1 VEEIGK
7 ILPAVVNRHVRQSE
21 PALLELLASLW
32 PRLVGKAIARQSR
45 PVAFEAGT
53 LQVVTS
59 CPTWAAQLQQ
69 LAEEIRAEINSHLGA
84 PVVKKLRV
92 RYDPGSGGTDTPA
105 PAHASHAAP
114 EIAAGRISD
123 STARLEPELSGVLQ
137 RSFAKYFSRRARKV
151 H

>member
-7 ILPAVVNRHVRQSE
+7 ILPAVFKRHVRQSE
-21 PALLELLASLW
+21 PALVELLAPLW

-59 CPTWAAQLQQ
+59 CPTWAAQLRQ
-69 LAEEIRAEINSHLGA
+69 LAEEIRAEINGHLGG

-92 RYDPGSGGTDTPA
+92 RYEPKASGTETLMPA
-105 PAHASHAAP
+105 RASYSAP
-114 EIAAGRISD
+114 EIPAGRILD
-123 STARLEPELSGVLQ
+123 DAARLEPELSGVLE
-137 RSFAKYFSRRARKV
+137 RSFAKYFSRHGRKV

>member
-7 ILPAVVNRHVRQSE
+7 ILPAVFKRHVRQSE
-21 PALLELLASLW
+21 PALAELLASLW

-59 CPTWAAQLQQ
+59 CPTWAAQLRQ
-69 LAEEIRAEINSHLGA
+69 LAEEIRAEINGHLGG
-84 PVVKKLRV
+84 PVVKKLRIQ
-92 RYDPGSGGTDTPA
+92 YEPKAGANETATPA
-105 PAHASHAAP
+105 RVSHSAP
-114 EIAAGRISD
+114 EIPTGRVLD
-123 STARLEPELSGVLQ
+123 GTARLEPELSGVLQ
-137 RSFAKYFSRRARKV
+137 HSFAKYFSRRERKV